1 MSIITFLLGTKP
13 RSYLSK
19 LSYERNEHPAS
30 LAHAVEASFK
40 TIVLFLSYQPQNQIP
55 SISTDTFR
63 SDDSAFSSS
72 EGGPGKLDNPLFNIN

>member
-13 RSYLSK
+13 RTYLSK
-19 LSYERNEHPAS
+19 LSYQRNEHLAS

-40 TIVLFLSYQPQNQIP
+40 TIVLFLFYQPQNQIP
-55 SISTDTFR
+55 STSTDTFQ

-72 EGGPGKLDNPLFNIN
+72 EGGSGKLDYPLFHIN

>member
-30 LAHAVEASFK
+30 LAHAVETSFK
-40 TIVLFLSYQPQNQIP
+40 TIVLFLFYQPQNQIP
-55 SISTDTFR
+55 STDTFQ